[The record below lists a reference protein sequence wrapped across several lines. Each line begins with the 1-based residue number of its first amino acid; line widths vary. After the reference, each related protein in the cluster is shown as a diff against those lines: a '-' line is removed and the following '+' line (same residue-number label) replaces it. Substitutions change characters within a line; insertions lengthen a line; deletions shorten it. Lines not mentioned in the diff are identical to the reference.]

1 MTAAYDEACRYPFA
15 VESELVQQIAE
26 REQVSP
32 DHVIIGAG
40 STEVLCMAGAAYGLE
55 GGEVVAADPTY
66 LGLMRYAETVGGY
79 VHRVPLDD
87 TMTHDLELMDRRT
100 TASVNLVFVCNP
112 NNPTGTLVAGDRLR
126 RFCEEVSRRAVV
138 FVDEAYYE
146 LVEDAHRDSMVDLVR
161 AGHNVIVARTFSKIY
176 GMAGLRIGYGIAR
189 PDIIARLRPYS
200 MGFPNILGLRAAMA
214 SLEDEAFL
222 TMSRQKMAEAR
233 AFTYD
238 LLDDLGRDY
247 VPSQASFVFF
257 HTGRPIESFQAAM
270 AERGVLVGRP
280 FPPFMDWCRVSMGTM
295 DDMQDFATALR
306 DVMSTTTAMGG

>member
-1 MTAAYDEACRYPFA
+1 
-15 VESELVQQIAE
+15 
-26 REQVSP
+26 
-32 DHVIIGAG
+32 
-40 STEVLCMAGAAYGLE
+40 
-55 GGEVVAADPTY
+55 
-66 LGLMRYAETVGGY
+66 
-79 VHRVPLDD
+79 
-87 TMTHDLELMDRRT
+87 
-100 TASVNLVFVCNP
+100 VNLVFVCNP

-247 VPSQASFVFF
+247 VSSQASFVFF
-257 HTGRPIESFQAAM
+257 HTGRPIKSFQAAM

-280 FPPFMDWCRVSMGTM
+280 FPPFMDWCRVSMSTM